1 MSVILYCQDVG
12 FFADQKHVLNVLDRV
27 VVSYQDKIYIDPEYR
42 FAYTYTGTPIT
53 PNKEDFN
60 KAIETQL
67 ETLKLHYKY
76 TDAFKPL
83 NGILTG
89 EGVLLLYITG
99 VGVFGIQGNI
109 ATRID
114 ALPFYGDGTGG
125 GCAEMHLRL
134 NGDPVKAIEYAI
146 KRDSCCGGDVN
157 FVLFEDIEEKR
168 KEYLAKQE
176 KKEVNHV
183 NG

>member
-27 VVSYQDKIYIDPEYR
+27 SITSKEKIYIDPEYR

-53 PNKEDFN
+53 PDKDDFN
-60 KAIETQL
+60 KAILTQL
-67 ETLKLHYKY
+67 EALKPHYRY
-76 TDAFKPL
+76 HDTFKPL
-83 NGILTG
+83 DGILTG

-99 VGVFGIQGNI
+99 VGVFGIQGNF

-125 GCAEMHLRL
+125 ACAEMHLRL
-134 NGDPVKAIEYAI
+134 NGDPVAAVEYAI
-146 KRDSCCGGDVN
+146 KRDSNCGGKVN
-157 FVLFEDIEEKR
+157 SVLFEELEEKR
-168 KEYLAKQE
+168 KAFLAEQE
-176 KKEVNHV
+176 KESKAC
-183 NG
+183 